1 MKMGIAFRA
10 LAPVTCAV
18 LLIIASA
25 CNDDTATVLEPR
37 GRTYNFV
44 LLKEGANGPRA
55 AGGAVITTRAVGAS
69 ATQLTS
75 TIADINVLGLEKLTP
90 PAGYVFWT
98 AQIVAPVA
106 PSTDNTLA
114 NIQRLRTSDFLVIHV
129 DTAISAQGDFIPRT
143 DTALRVNTRTLTPA
157 ANFGGPG
164 VTYVIRTDSAA
175 LGFYPHTRNVIF
187 MTPVPDTSVAVA
199 TPVDG
204 SAGRLW
210 MRYTA
215 ATPAVPTTVATTT
228 TTVATWFFGN
238 FHPTT
243 AKQYAFIPSGRGRG
257 ALVPDKNVLI
267 IDDSLLARPPKGY
280 YYETFLVKRDT
291 VPAQKFFSMD
301 TISLG
306 PQTAPAPRRSISLY
320 GADSAQVDQVVQA
333 PPGLPQLQI
342 IYAAASRVDA
352 DTFPRLT
359 QKPLTGTTNPFFGV
373 ANVYVTL
380 EHKLGLPL
388 MSPAIILSAAAPPPI
403 YTRP

>member
-1 MKMGIAFRA
+1 MKQGISFRV
-10 LAPVTCAV
+10 LAPACAA
-18 LLIIASA
+18 LLTIASA
-25 CNDDTATVLEPR
+25 CNDDTATILQPR

-44 LLKEGANGPRA
+44 LVKEGANGPRA
-55 AGGAVITTRAVGAS
+55 AGGVVTTSRAAA
-69 ATQLTS
+69 ATAAQLTS
-75 TIADINVLGLEKLTP
+75 TIAEITVQGLEKLQP

-98 AQIVAPVA
+98 AQIPAPVA

-129 DTAISAQGDFIPRT
+129 DTTISTQGDFIPHT
-143 DTALRVNTRTLTPA
+143 DTALRVNARTQTPA
-157 ANFGGPG
+157 VNFGGPG
-164 VTYVIRTDSAA
+164 VTYVIRTDSQA

-187 MTPVPDTSVAVA
+187 MTPVADTSVAVS

-210 MRYTA
+210 MRYTFA
-215 ATPAVPTTVATTT
+215 APAAGASTATT
-228 TTVATWFFGN
+228 ATWFFGN

-243 AKQYAFIPSGRGRG
+243 AKQYVFVMSGRGRG

-291 VPAQKFFSMD
+291 VAAKKFFSMD

-306 PQTAPAPRRSISLY
+306 PQTAPAPRRLISLY

-333 PPGLPQLQI
+333 PVGLPQLQI
-342 IYAAASRVDA
+342 IYAAATRVDA
-352 DTFPRLT
+352 DTFPRLKT
-359 QKPLTGTTNPFFGV
+359 KPLTSTNNPYFGV
-373 ANVYVTL
+373 SNVYVTL
-380 EHKLGLPL
+380 ESKLGLPL
-388 MSPAIILSAAAPPPI
+388 MSPAIVLSAATPPPI